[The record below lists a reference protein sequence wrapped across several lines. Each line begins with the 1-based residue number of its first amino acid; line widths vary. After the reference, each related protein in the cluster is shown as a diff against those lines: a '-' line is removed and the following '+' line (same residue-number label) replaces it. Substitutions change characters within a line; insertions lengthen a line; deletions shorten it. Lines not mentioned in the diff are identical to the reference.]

1 MKPSP
6 KKPQRRFS
14 GVHREDPASDKRG
27 WCEGANSQDNIQRQI
42 SLLMCWNT
50 IRLQKSM
57 KQSSNIDLG
66 VTREQL
72 EGYYREIVCKWG
84 EISEWAFIFYG
95 SSLHVRVLTV
105 IFINPSPVPINISH
119 LFAEKVKSVCV
130 LWCSDLVTA
139 GNVLQSSNIQ
149 TLIHACRCVRP
160 HASSALSTE
169 GCVRVCVCV
178 TNSDSE
184 GEIGVLNYCTRGTK
198 IQKNACSLSV
208 SHFEDSF
215 ILK

>member
-105 IFINPSPVPINISH
+105 IFINPIPRTDKYTSSVCWKSQIRVRVVMRWPCNSGKC
-119 LFAEKVKSVCV
+119 FAEQRH
-130 LWCSDLVTA
+130 T
-139 GNVLQSSNIQ
+139 NIN
-149 TLIHACRCVRP
+149 TCM
-160 HASSALSTE
+160 
-169 GCVRVCVCV
+169 
-178 TNSDSE
+178 
-184 GEIGVLNYCTRGTK
+184 
-198 IQKNACSLSV
+198 
-208 SHFEDSF
+208 
-215 ILK
+215 